1 MTSENIFPNSNRW
14 GCNIQKLIVEHE
26 ILREIFEEFI
36 CLEGTTVENEL
47 WKSNAII
54 KLMDASN
61 MIHDKQF
68 IEEGLK
74 EILSLCRF
82 KEDGHLI
89 DQYESGS
96 APINTLSEPDKR
108 IVNSILKAEFI

>member
-1 MTSENIFPNSNRW
+1 MTSENDFSNNTGL
-14 GCNIQKLIVEHE
+14 GCTTQKLIVKHE

-36 CLEGTTVENEL
+36 HLDENAFDDEM

-61 MIHDKQF
+61 VIHDKKF

-74 EILSLCRF
+74 EILSLCSF
-82 KEDGHLI
+82 KENGHLI
-89 DQYESGS
+89 DPYESGS
-96 APINTLSEPDKR
+96 DPINTLSEPDKR